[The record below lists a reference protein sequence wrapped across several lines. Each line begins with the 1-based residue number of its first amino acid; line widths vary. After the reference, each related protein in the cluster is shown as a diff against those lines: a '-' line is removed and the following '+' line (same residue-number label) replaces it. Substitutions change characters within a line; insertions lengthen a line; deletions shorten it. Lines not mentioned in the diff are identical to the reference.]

1 MRSQIPDLHSQIG
14 LQERRHSFSLLNYP
28 FEPSNERCVQPVVKT
43 EPCPD
48 WNLQTALFPTLMN
61 DELQLLFEL

>member
-28 FEPSNERCVQPVVKT
+28 FEPSNEGCVQPLVKT

-48 WNLQTALFPTLMN
+48 
-61 DELQLLFEL
+61 